1 MNTSIILGALFILTL
16 AIIVWVVSTY
26 NTFVKLKNLVQE
38 SWKQVDVELQRRY
51 DLIPNLIS
59 TVKAAAAF
67 EQSTLNKVVEARQKA
82 MDVASGTPAAR
93 QEAEATLTGSLKNLF
108 ALAESYPGL
117 NALQNY
123 RDLQDE
129 MSNTEDRIAA
139 ARRFYNQNAREM
151 NTKRETVPASII
163 ANAFHFAP
171 VEYFELE
178 EESARKPIRAEF
190 NENGM

>member
-1 MNTSIILGALFILTL
+1 MDISIITGLIFIIALGALVW
-16 AIIVWVVSTY
+16 AIATY
-26 NTFVKLKNLVQE
+26 NNFIKLKNILQE

-67 EQSTLNKVVEARQKA
+67 EQSTLNQVIEARQQA
-82 MDVASGTPAAR
+82 IDLAGQTPAKR

-108 ALAESYPGL
+108 ALAESYPNL

-151 NTKRETVPASII
+151 NTKRETVPANII
-163 ANAFHFAP
+163 ANAFHFSS

-178 EESARKPIRAEF
+178 EEVARKPIRAEF